1 MKLWRICLALLLV
14 IAMVLP
20 TVACSSDISGGGL
33 DDYGDETE
41 TKTEEVQEEKKPT
54 EYGLYKNESKLKLLN
69 ERCGFTATGELATD
83 WGGSG
88 FEARILV
95 DDTGTDLTLATRSS
109 YTSYWKL
116 YIDGEAAGSAIEIG
130 SGRKTTVIATSVEP
144 GEHTIRFVK
153 ESQIGTSTS
162 GYNSITSLTFFGELL
177 SADNEDKDLYIEFV
191 GDGYFSGYGALGTVK
206 GSKTIDQEIS
216 ATSALPYLVAEAM
229 DADYSLVACS
239 AIGMATAVNKL
250 TLPMIYAAQYGFR
263 ENETL
268 LYAPERTPDVIV
280 LHVGIE
286 DTLTDL
292 AIGEFVRRGEEFINT
307 LRSYYGEQV
316 PVVLL
321 YGARSLAQRV
331 PETLAIV
338 EKMGGADAGVYAL
351 GLEYGN
357 NGSSGS
363 ETQDRFP
370 SYEDNQ
376 KNLQTVVDF
385 LNELLKIDEE

>member
-14 IAMVLP
+14 LAMVLP

-33 DDYGDETE
+33 GEYGEETE
-41 TKTEEVQEEKKPT
+41 TKKETVVEEKKPT
-54 EYGLYKNESKLKLLN
+54 EFGLYKNESKLKLLN
-69 ERCGFTATGELATD
+69 ERCVFTATGELATD

-95 DDTGTDLTLATRSS
+95 DDTGTDLTLSTRSS
-109 YTSYWKL
+109 YTTYWKL
-116 YIDGEAAGSAIEIG
+116 YIDGEVAQASIEIG
-130 SGRKTTVIATSVEP
+130 SGRKNTVIATGLEP

-162 GYNSITSLTFFGELL
+162 GYNSLLSLTFFGEML
-177 SADNEDKDLYIEFV
+177 SADTAEKDLYIEFI
-191 GDGYFSGYGALGTVK
+191 GDGYFSGYGALGNMK
-206 GSKTIDQEIS
+206 GSKTIDTEIS
-216 ATSALPYLVAEAM
+216 STSALPYLVAEEM

-239 AIGMATAVNKL
+239 SIGMATAINKL
-250 TLPMIYAAQYGFR
+250 TLPMIYSAQYGFR
-263 ENETL
+263 ENTES
-268 LYAPERTPDVIV
+268 LYTPDRTPDVIV

-292 AIGEFVRRGEEFINT
+292 AIGEFVRRGEDFIK
-307 LRSYYGEQV
+307 LIRSYYGEDV

-321 YGARSLAQRV
+321 YGARSFAQRV
-331 PETLAIV
+331 PETLAIA
-338 EKMGGADAGVYAL
+338 EKMGGAAAGVYTL
-351 GLEYGN
+351 GLEYGA

-363 ETQDRFP
+363 DTQERFP
-370 SYEDNQ
+370 SLEDNK

-385 LNELLKIDEE
+385 LNELLKTDEA